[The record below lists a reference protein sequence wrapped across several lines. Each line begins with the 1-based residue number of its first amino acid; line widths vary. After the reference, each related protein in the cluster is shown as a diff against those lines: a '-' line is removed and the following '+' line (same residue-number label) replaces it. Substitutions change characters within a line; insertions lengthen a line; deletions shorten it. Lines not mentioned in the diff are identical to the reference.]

1 MTLANTTKKEV
12 SKIDSLAMEARALR
26 TSIDLNMWQLARVF
40 AEAKDLVKHG
50 EWEQW
55 LKDNADCSVRT
66 AQAMVAAY
74 KRFGGKP
81 QLEDIGR
88 SKAFKLLPLPEEAE
102 EQFLKDHDVSAM
114 SAREVEQAV
123 KKAREEMQAQIN
135 QEHEARLAAERRAAD
150 AENRPPEIPEGM
162 TQELENSRAEIE
174 RLKATGSAAME
185 EARRIAGENNQ
196 LKQEIRDQKAALE
209 EQQEDLNRAQAEL
222 LNAKSAIAKGDAE
235 RVPSD
240 QLTPEVFAGAVRQ
253 FIGTCA
259 RMPQMRVTFA
269 AMDSQTKE
277 EYSVLLETM
286 EKWAKD
292 SRKALETTGAEGTV
306 I

>member
-162 TQELENSRAEIE
+162 TAQRYMEIWNEYVADRAEDE
-174 RLKATGSAAME
+174 D
-185 EARRIAGENNQ
+185 EA
-196 LKQEIRDQKAALE
+196 D
-209 EQQEDLNRAQAEL
+209 D
-222 LNAKSAIAKGDAE
+222 
-235 RVPSD
+235 
-240 QLTPEVFAGAVRQ
+240 
-253 FIGTCA
+253 
-259 RMPQMRVTFA
+259 
-269 AMDSQTKE
+269 
-277 EYSVLLETM
+277 
-286 EKWAKD
+286 
-292 SRKALETTGAEGTV
+292 
-306 I
+306 